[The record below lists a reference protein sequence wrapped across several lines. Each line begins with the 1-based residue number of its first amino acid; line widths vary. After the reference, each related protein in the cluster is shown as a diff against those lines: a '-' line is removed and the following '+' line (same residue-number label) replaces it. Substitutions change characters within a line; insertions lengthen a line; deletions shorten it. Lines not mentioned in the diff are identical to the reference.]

1 MSRQAIEG
9 KKKAISGIF
18 WLVSFIVFIILFTY
32 SSLNL
37 KNIDYGY
44 RMQKLTIKE
53 RALQE
58 EIDKLKAQRAML
70 LNLKRVERIV
80 MDKLGYQYPEPG
92 QIIKV
97 KSPKKKK

>member
-1 MSRQAIEG
+1 MSRKPKDE
-9 KKKAISGIF
+9 KKKSISGIF

-44 RMQKLTIKE
+44 KMQELTKKE

-70 LNLKRVERIV
+70 LNLKRVEKVV
-80 MDKLGYQYPEPG
+80 MEKLGYQYPDPG
-92 QIIKV
+92 QFIKV
-97 KSPKKKK
+97 KTGKEKK